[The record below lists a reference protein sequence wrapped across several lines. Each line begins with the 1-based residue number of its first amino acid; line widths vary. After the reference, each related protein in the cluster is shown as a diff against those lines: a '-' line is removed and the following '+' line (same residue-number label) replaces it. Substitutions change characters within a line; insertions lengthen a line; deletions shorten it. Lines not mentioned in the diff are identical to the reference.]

1 MAGHG
6 AVDDGD
12 ADLDDADSVAIEEA
26 RTGLDLLLRSLGRPF
41 PPPAPTAPG
50 PVPMVPEEPTLL
62 RRLVFRTPEAL
73 AAKDA
78 AEALPVFN
86 MVDDLIR
93 VVSDLLGR
101 SGPKHQRFMDLQE
114 LFTETILEVQ
124 GIHTVRWL
132 SRGDALLRILAVWPA
147 VIVFLKEF
155 HSAMFLLA
163 TSYRF
168 HFFMYFLAD
177 VLEQLNF
184 LNKTFQQRQLDLVS
198 LHGQIKRTTSHI
210 ESRYVDCGD
219 DFGGGLS
226 RWLLPFIERYS
237 PGKEREVTVEGPDSD
252 GRPSTFKFKL
262 HEDKVKGYEGPCDH
276 DACVEVCTAER
287 IVGNLEKRLSDLD
300 SMSGVRLFLPDE
312 WPKGKSERHARC
324 VEWLNSLETLFK
336 ALEAEEILPGECS
349 KKGKATAAMQ
359 FLVATFYAMA
369 DGAQLWGG
377 HETLAAD
384 EPCGEGLCVEGGHEA
399 VALAED
405 LGAKTHVRETG
416 AGIGADEVA
425 EGGIGGDL
433 AEYLCAA
440 AEPDA
445 VAMNPLT
452 AINAM
457 SDDEMWRD
465 DYAAAAAECMAFD
478 GSLADVMA
486 AAGLG
491 ADVMSRDELVSHAMG
506 TGRMDGDEI
515 GSEVLD
521 AVATVATNGMGDGVA
536 TAGIAT
542 DGSGAE
548 GMMIHAIA
556 TDGNVAEGTTT
567 DGTVTVAV
575 AVGDGLATDG
585 VDTAGAATDG
595 VVTEGVVTDGVVTE
609 GVFTEGVVTDGA
621 VTEGVVTEGVVTDG
635 VVTDGVVTDGVVA
648 DGVVTEGV
656 VTDRAATDGMVTD
669 GVVTDGMVTE
679 GVVAD
684 STATDT
690 MGAQYLPAG
699 RMGGDVG
706 EGAGA
711 SAEGAIVEAPQG
723 AMGQTNE
730 EAGAGVERES
740 GDGSGRSDAVNPRI
754 EVHNGVDAC
763 HYGAEA
769 SKRVENGTE
778 ETGAVKNNVDVSG
791 HGLGE
796 KEDVGGEMGSAG
808 GEEEERKEKRDEKG
822 EEGRKK
828 GGEVEEDEEEEVDVV
843 GCDELGGGA
852 RVGEGGEATV
862 NSQHIGIA
870 DDVMGDGKAAD
881 DVTGDDKTVGDVM
894 GDVKT
899 AGDVMIDDKTAGD
912 VMIDDKTAGDVMI
925 DDKTA
930 GDVMI
935 EGECGERREM
945 RDGEAIEAADG
956 GTSERGMRNM
966 DEMEGGGVVNGGSE
980 VNDGSETKV
989 EGQEQREEVRVGGR
1003 EEEKEK
1009 EGGVRKEQGEVVTGG
1024 EGKEEKAEEKAV
1036 EEAVEEEVEEE
1047 KEEEERGGDAGVRE
1061 EAGERELQVEA
1072 GARSEGDGGKQGQEG
1087 ETGRLEEAERE
1098 IGRTGREEEDSAR
1111 EAAEKEKVAG
1121 EAKKQEEKG
1130 EAEEEE
1136 EEEDDD
1142 DEEEDEEEEAEEEGR
1157 GGKSGSN
1164 LGLNR
1169 SASRAGREEDEEPA
1183 LSKSAARA
1191 KAGGEAAAGEHLW
1204 PVSKLVSLISTQ
1216 GEVLSEQVV
1225 TLQQVVLEQQRLVQQ
1240 CSVEWR
1246 EQQKQI
1252 QQQVRLLQVQQKQ
1265 QQQALQQ
1272 QQQAEEEEQQRL
1284 QEITQRPR
1292 LSSSSP
1298 PALLTASPVSCSPF
1312 LSPVPSSPM
1321 ITPRSY
1327 PLYLVLL
1334 LRPGPPCRRPCYCT
1348 QTQHG
1353 TDSEAALQQHLALF
1367 FSLKDT
1373 ITKKEARAIATAAAT
1388 SSSHVREVF
1397 GSFRSHIRSL
1407 LQSLPTTCPAPQH
1420 RPTTTAT
1427 NSNTTTNNSAS
1438 LVAAH
1443 LPVSQSASLCLSL
1456 SPDTPKHLAPK
1467 PTAASLPLS
1476 QTPGQTALSVTS
1488 AGANGG
1494 IAISAAASSKPSAPH
1509 PLSSPLPHTTTP
1521 HPPVS
1526 GSKPHLASKTPVVTN
1541 PLPYKSPATPPT
1553 PLTAASR
1560 LPAAPLSSASH
1571 PVASHLPA
1579 SHPPASHPPRTRA
1592 ALVAKR
1598 RSSMQGGK
1606 EISASAQNKEA
1617 PGERKRGEEERAGE
1631 VEERPRETDLDVLLS
1646 DAERALSFSAGP
1658 AANTPSS
1665 SSRSALSSTPW
1676 WEGLEEKAAAAAR
1689 EAEAEEA
1696 SAAAAGGGAGIKAG
1710 THGYFL
1716 PSSSPTASAAAAAAA
1731 AAAGAS
1737 PSSASA
1743 RAGCQVASILASHLR
1758 QSTGGFTAQQA
1769 SLLQL
1774 LLVRPVSSLRKL
1786 LEVESKAPA
1795 LAAWLRH
1802 AAEESQTTIL
1812 LLLLQLLAAI
1822 PVTLSDRPVLTSLKP
1837 LLQGLCS
1844 YDPSATEPMRCSI
1857 LTQFPVPLAPS
1868 VSPLQPNPHTPPTA
1882 LPILPTCP
1890 PSTAPPTP
1898 LHVPISTREPRGP
1911 CAALLVAPHPHPAA
1925 RPSAPVAP
1933 ALCCHQAV
1941 SAQGRERRQ
1950 ARSDGINSLA
1960 APCIRQAC
1968 LEAPHK
1974 LTLSPPPPSLT
1985 PPLRRQAR
1993 SDGINSLAAPCIRQA
2008 RIAQP
2013 PPLCRRDH
2021 ACQTP
2026 PHKESGAGVGVV
2038 GASLTGKAGEEE
2050 HGGQGVKQERNEEA
2064 VSAAAGGGAG
2074 AGTGAGAEAASN
2086 VGPKREEVCT
2096 VTKAAPANMSARLG
2110 SSSGGS
2116 DGFGGITRSY
2126 VGPARLRFMGR
2137 GAGRGGMSA
2146 RGGAGA
2152 RGVASPPPPHPAA
2165 SATAAAAGRVR
2176 VDGGLDWGGGGV
2188 EKGRSGPRGA
2198 AGGGEWTMGADT
2210 KDHMRDNRAQGA
2222 TVAAALMAGVVGGAV
2237 GLGGA
2242 GQMADAGQVEAGSWA
2257 PQEMEIGPQKVAAA
2271 AAVGSVAASVR
2282 VEECRGGEGGEEGEE
2297 GVGGVMDVGG
2307 SRGEGG
2313 VGGGEREDAD
2323 EGQMGAADVGAAGAT
2338 GWAEEATMGGAAG
2351 AMESGEAA
2359 EMLGVAE
2366 HAGGVGGVGSTA
2378 VDGSHVECNRNE
2390 PGVAA
2395 PVSGRAR
2402 DGAVCVGV
2410 REEEAGV
2417 GVMGG
2422 GGGSGEGGEEE
2433 AVGVRVER
2441 SGGECAA
2448 AEGNVGSE
2456 QTGQLRSPLD
2466 EGRQSEGGE
2475 AAVAPVPVA
2484 SSASDLMRGPREE
2497 VAAAVGAAVTG
2508 ELGLEVLGDESEAH
2522 PAAAAAA
2529 VVAAAA
2535 AVGGASGGSGGISV
2549 VEMGVGEGAGRMGVK
2564 GESGGVNRVLGAVV
2578 GVDREESAGGM
2589 RKRAK
2594 VEGEGVER
2602 RMAEKIAVAGDGGKE
2617 QREESKK
2624 EEEERKVKEKDKEE
2638 EEEREE
2644 KAEKEEEEEEDEEA
2658 LDRMVMEIIGVPNK
2672 GRAEQHMSGMGG
2684 EETAEMRKQVAA
2696 MRMGMVL
2703 WPPLTVQPCGGGAQ
2717 SLRRLILPLPTT
2729 FPAPV
2734 LHPLLACLRAGV
2746 LHTRSSPVEVAR
2758 GESSS
2763 ELKRVEHHIAS
2774 VIARGVRR
2782 TPSSHAWSPAEP
2794 ALESDTAEEVDDART
2809 PVISTVVQR
2818 KVGEGGGGGAQQWR
2832 GGLEVGG
2839 GGRSGEWGHM
2849 HATACVEANES

>member
-1 MAGHG
+1 
-6 AVDDGD
+6 
-12 ADLDDADSVAIEEA
+12 
-26 RTGLDLLLRSLGRPF
+26 
-41 PPPAPTAPG
+41 
-50 PVPMVPEEPTLL
+50 
-62 RRLVFRTPEAL
+62 
-73 AAKDA
+73 
-78 AEALPVFN
+78 
-86 MVDDLIR
+86 
-93 VVSDLLGR
+93 
-101 SGPKHQRFMDLQE
+101 
-114 LFTETILEVQ
+114 
-124 GIHTVRWL
+124 
-132 SRGDALLRILAVWPA
+132 
-147 VIVFLKEF
+147 
-155 HSAMFLLA
+155 
-163 TSYRF
+163 
-168 HFFMYFLAD
+168 
-177 VLEQLNF
+177 
-184 LNKTFQQRQLDLVS
+184 
-198 LHGQIKRTTSHI
+198 
-210 ESRYVDCGD
+210 
-219 DFGGGLS
+219 
-226 RWLLPFIERYS
+226 
-237 PGKEREVTVEGPDSD
+237 
-252 GRPSTFKFKL
+252 
-262 HEDKVKGYEGPCDH
+262 
-276 DACVEVCTAER
+276 
-287 IVGNLEKRLSDLD
+287 
-300 SMSGVRLFLPDE
+300 
-312 WPKGKSERHARC
+312 
-324 VEWLNSLETLFK
+324 
-336 ALEAEEILPGECS
+336 
-349 KKGKATAAMQ
+349 
-359 FLVATFYAMA
+359 MA

-609 GVFTEGVVTDGA
+609 GVVTEGVVTDGV

-808 GEEEERKEKRDEKG
+808 GEEEEERKEKRDEKG

-828 GGEVEEDEEEEVDVV
+828 GGEVEEDEEEEEVDVV

-899 AGDVMIDDKTAGD
+899 AGDVMIDDKTVGD

-966 DEMEGGGVVNGGSE
+966 DEMEGGGAVNGGSE

-1024 EGKEEKAEEKAV
+1024 EGKEEKAEEN
-1036 EEAVEEEVEEE
+1036 AVEEEVEEE

-1130 EAEEEE
+1130 EAEEEK

-1169 SASRAGREEDEEPA
+1169 SASRAGREEDEGPA

-1204 PVSKLVSLISTQ
+1204 PSEWERRIGKTSAGAGGIRSRGEGGGGGEGVGGGAGGGGGGVGGRGGDGGGGQLGGQ
-1216 GEVLSEQVV
+1216 GGGG
-1225 TLQQVVLEQQRLVQQ
+1225 
-1240 CSVEWR
+1240 VEDVG
-1246 EQQKQI
+1246 Q
-1252 QQQVRLLQVQQKQ
+1252 
-1265 QQQALQQ
+1265 
-1272 QQQAEEEEQQRL
+1272 
-1284 QEITQRPR
+1284 
-1292 LSSSSP
+1292 
-1298 PALLTASPVSCSPF
+1298 
-1312 LSPVPSSPM
+1312 VPSHM
-1321 ITPRSY
+1321 Y
-1327 PLYLVLL
+1327 MQQHLL
-1334 LRPGPPCRRPCYCT
+1334 LPG
-1348 QTQHG
+1348 QMQLLEELGEEG
-1353 TDSEAALQQHLALF
+1353 TEATWENPLEEAMASMLLHPDADSEAALQQHLALF

-1373 ITKKEARAIATAAAT
+1373 ITKKEARAIATVAAT

-1427 NSNTTTNNSAS
+1427 NSNTTTNNSAC

-1494 IAISAAASSKPSAPH
+1494 IAISAAASSKLSAPH

-1526 GSKPHLASKTPVVTN
+1526 GSKPHLASKAPVVTN

-1560 LPAAPLSSASH
+1560 LPAAPLSFASH

-1696 SAAAAGGGAGIKAG
+1696 SAAAAAGGGAGIKAG

-1786 LEVESKAPA
+1786 LEVESKAPV

-1812 LLLLQLLAAI
+1812 LLLIQLLAAI

-1844 YDPSATEPMRCSI
+1844 YNPSA
-1857 LTQFPVPLAPS
+1857 
-1868 VSPLQPNPHTPPTA
+1868 PHQ
-1882 LPILPTCP
+1882 CG
-1890 PSTAPPTP
+1890 
-1898 LHVPISTREPRGP
+1898 TREPRGP
-1911 CAALLVAPHPHPAA
+1911 CAALLVATHPHPAA

-1950 ARSDGINSLA
+1950 ARSDGDKRAVMVSIA
-1960 APCIRQAC
+1960 
-1968 LEAPHK
+1968 
-1974 LTLSPPPPSLT
+1974 SPPHAFGKPASHNR
-1985 PPLRRQAR
+1985 PLSADEIMHAKRRRMLQ
-1993 SDGINSLAAPCIRQA
+1993 QQQ
-2008 RIAQP
+2008 QP
-2013 PPLCRRDH
+2013 GKREPETMMGEGEREVGMGGVQVKCELMGE
-2021 ACQTP
+2021 
-2026 PHKESGAGVGVV
+2026 KESGAGVGVV

-2210 KDHMRDNRAQGA
+2210 KDHMWDVGSRVVLTGAASATTAGPASGASTAAAAAAAAVSAVSAAAAGGVGVRGVKQEPEVMDSLSALTHGGLPAFRGVISAAVEASAGELWQSVASFEDSQRGVAFENRAQGA

-2282 VEECRGGEGGEEGEE
+2282 VEECRGSEGGEEGEE

-2359 EMLGVAE
+2359 EILGVAE
-2366 HAGGVGGVGSTA
+2366 HAGGVGSTA

-2466 EGRQSEGGE
+2466 EGRQSEGSE

-2484 SSASDLMRGPREE
+2484 SSASDLMGGPREE
-2497 VAAAVGAAVTG
+2497 VVAAVGAAVTG

-2549 VEMGVGEGAGRMGVK
+2549 VEMGVGEGAGRMVVK

-2589 RKRAK
+2589 TKRAK

-2644 KAEKEEEEEEDEEA
+2644 KAEKEEEEEEDEKA

-2703 WPPLTVQPCGGGAQ
+2703 WRKPP
-2717 SLRRLILPLPTT
+2717 S
-2729 FPAPV
+2729 
-2734 LHPLLACLRAGV
+2734 V

-2774 VIARGVRR
+2774 VIAKGVRR

-2809 PVISTVVQR
+2809 PEISTVVQR

-2839 GGRSGEWGHM
+2839 GGRSGEWEQEGLEQFDFEPQLEGQVGPGEGYDDQWREPQQQQQQQYEQYVQGWSEEEFAFREQGYGEEEEQAWAYNDHSRGGGQRAETKN
-2849 HATACVEANES
+2849 HNVRQLSKPLT